1 MKEKIKYWIVCFVDG
16 FFMALADS
24 VPGVSGGTVA
34 FILGFYDKFIVSLDN
49 LFRGDIKKKKESIQ
63 YLIKIGIG
71 WVFGL
76 VLAISFLAS
85 LFTNYIYEMSSL
97 FIGFIIFAIPV
108 VIKDELPS
116 LKINFTKI
124 LFFFFG
130 LALVIIIT
138 YLNRNV
144 GETFNINSFNIA
156 TIIYVFLA
164 AAVSISAMIL
174 PGISGSTLLLIFGI
188 YIPIVTKIKNL
199 LHFDFS
205 VLPILIVFGLGMLFG
220 IVFFT
225 GFLRKNLEKHRGATI
240 SSIIGMMLASVYAI
254 AMGPTTLE
262 DPQKY
267 LTLASFKW
275 LYFVLGG
282 IIILSIEGLKK
293 FLDKK

>member
-97 FIGFIIFAIPV
+97 FIGFIIFATPV

>member
-1 MKEKIKYWIVCFVDG
+1 MKEKIRYWIVCFVDG

-49 LFRGDIKKKKESIQ
+49 LFRGDIKKKKESLL

-275 LYFVLGG
+275 WYFVLGG